1 MKQNPPNTYVRKS
14 STQRGVGFRLSAWI
28 AVMLLIILS
37 IKTIYESVHNYD
49 TAIKTKTQTALEETR
64 KMSRE
69 LEQRFGEAKIC
80 IHNMRDVLENTL
92 NMFPKERRSRDLII
106 KNLESFAQNNHNIY
120 GLTVAFEPNAYDDRD
135 FEHQNALFY
144 DSTGRFAVYADVRDD
159 RSGVDL
165 RALSEFDDEPWY
177 AEALE
182 GKQAII
188 TDPYEYEGKI
198 IVSMSTPIMEANQVI
213 GCVSADLEISYIQE
227 ELEKN
232 AAETEGQD
240 FVLISDSG
248 SMVAISISRDLI
260 MENLLEKVPHYR
272 TYIDNALNDKESVDT
287 IVSSLGKKSK
297 VIFTPIH
304 IPGVDTN
311 WVYENLNTIESFTAD
326 AKKQMLITIALNI
339 GTVLLVIGII
349 YLLIRRMISRPV
361 TIIADAMKKLAL
373 YNLDL
378 SEESAKAEAY
388 IHNADEI
395 GEMIRSTR
403 SMKENMID
411 LITSISGNAEN
422 SAATAQQL
430 TATAQSTSE
439 SAREVAAAV
448 QNIAEGA
455 TSQAEDTQRAAE
467 SVEQINR
474 LLQEMIHVLKELSL
488 SSGEIHDR
496 QIEGEASLAELVH
509 SSTEQREASSQIHS
523 IILETHQSAGEI
535 SGASEMIQSIA
546 DQTNLLALNAAIE
559 AARAGEAGRGF
570 AVVAEE
576 IRKLAEQSNGFTEQ
590 IRSIIEEL
598 RKKSEKAVHTMDMVA
613 TMVGHQ
619 EQIIHSTS
627 DKFRQIS
634 VSLEKSEEI
643 LRKLSDSSSEIE
655 ERNREIVSVIENLS
669 AIAQENAATTQQAT
683 ASVESQTQSIFDISQ
698 ASENLAEIA
707 GDLQAEISRFKL

>member
-1 MKQNPPNTYVRKS
+1 MKKTSNTAGKKTSVR
-14 STQRGVGFRLSAWI
+14 RGIGFRLSALI
-28 AVMLLIILS
+28 AAVLILILS
-37 IKTIYESVHNYD
+37 AKTVYESIHNYNM
-49 TAIKTKTQTALEETR
+49 AIEAKTQTALEETR
-64 KMSRE
+64 KMAKD
-69 LEQRFGEAKIC
+69 LEQQFLEAKVC
-80 IHNMRDVLENTL
+80 VHSMKDVLENTL
-92 NMFPKERRSRDLII
+92 KIFPKERRSRDLII
-106 KNLESFAQNNHNIY
+106 KNLKSFAENNQNVY
-120 GLTVAFEPNAYDDRD
+120 GLTVAFKPNAYDGKDH
-135 FEHQNALFY
+135 EHQGKRYYGN
-144 DSTGRFAVYADVRDD
+144 SGRFAVYANVQTENGSVAL
-159 RSGVDL
+159 RSLDN
-165 RALSEFDDEPWY
+165 FDNEEWY
-177 AEALE
+177 ADTLDQR
-182 GKQAII
+182 QAII
-188 TDPYEYEGKI
+188 TDPYEYENKI
-198 IVSMSTPIMEANQVI
+198 IVSMSVPILDGEQII
-213 GCVSADLEISYIQE
+213 GCVSADLELSHLQE

-232 AAETEGQD
+232 ASETEGQD
-240 FVLISDSG
+240 FVLISNSG
-248 SMVAISISRDLI
+248 SMAATSLSHDLI
-260 MENLLEKVPHYR
+260 MENLLEKAPHYKA
-272 TYIDNALNDKESVDT
+272 YIDNALNDKESIDT
-287 IVSSLGKKSK
+287 IISSLGKKSK
-297 VIFTPIH
+297 VIFVPIH

-311 WVYENLNTIESFTAD
+311 WIYENLNTIESFTAD
-326 AKKQMLITIALNI
+326 AKEQMLITIALNI
-339 GTVLLVIGII
+339 GTVILVIGII
-349 YLLIRRMISRPV
+349 YFLIRRMISGPV
-361 TIIADAMKKLAL
+361 TIISDAMKKLAL
-373 YNLDL
+373 YDLDL
-378 SEESAKAEAY
+378 SAESARAEAY
-388 IHNADEI
+388 VNNTDEI
-395 GEMIRSTR
+395 GDMIRSTR
-403 SMKENMID
+403 SMKENLTD

-467 SVEQINR
+467 SIEQINR
-474 LLQEMIHVLKELSL
+474 LLQEMITVLKELSI

-496 QIEGEASLAELVH
+496 QLEGDASLAELVE
-509 SSTEQREASSQIHS
+509 SSAEQKDASSQIHS

-535 SGASEMIQSIA
+535 SSASEMIQSIA

-598 RKKSEKAVHTMDMVA
+598 RKKSEKAVNTMDMVA

-619 EQIIHSTS
+619 EQIINGTS

-634 VSLEKSEEI
+634 VSLKRSEEI
-643 LRKLSDSSSEIE
+643 VQKLSASSSEIE
-655 ERNREIVSVIENLS
+655 ERNREIVAVIENLS